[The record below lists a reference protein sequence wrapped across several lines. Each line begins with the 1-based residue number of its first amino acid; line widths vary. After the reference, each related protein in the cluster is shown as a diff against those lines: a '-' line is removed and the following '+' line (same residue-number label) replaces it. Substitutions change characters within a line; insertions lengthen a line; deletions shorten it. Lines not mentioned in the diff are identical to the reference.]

1 MALTLSQHLSKSFEM
16 GKKIIPVYLK
26 LTLIFFAYLAGG
38 VLLMLVGM
46 ILPHSTVFMF
56 IFTLL
61 VFAMIIYLV
70 IVNVQYKVALIKA
83 LEPVDKGM
91 ADVYKIWKDSK
102 GNFWKK
108 TVLTFV
114 FMAAV
119 LLGGLLIVPGV
130 LFLVWFSF
138 CFFAAFLRDKKIFES
153 MKYSKQVAKGH
164 FWMIVARAFVAMII
178 VAILFSPAQ
187 IFQTKLQHNVKQT
200 LSTIEPDVEGL
211 KAMEEAKE
219 SRRFSITPSGQDEA
233 IQLTEKQFKQV
244 FAGSGLAIVA
254 YLFYVFVIGFL
265 VLCFIYPYW
274 YLLFKELETV
284 NKVK

>member
-1 MALTLSQHLSKSFEM
+1 MAFTVSQHLSQSFEM
-16 GKKIIPVYLK
+16 GKKTIPVYLK
-26 LTLIFFAYLAGG
+26 LTLMFLAYLAGG
-38 VLLMLVGM
+38 LLLMLVGT
-46 ILPHSTVFMF
+46 ILPHPTVFMF

-70 IVNVQYKVALIKA
+70 VVNVQYKVALIKA
-83 LEPVDKGM
+83 LEPVDKGV
-91 ADVYKIWKDSK
+91 ADAYKIWKDSK

-119 LLGGLLIVPGV
+119 LLGGILIVPGV

-164 FWMIVARAFVAMII
+164 FWMIVGRAFVVMVI
-178 VAILFSPAQ
+178 VVILFLPAQ
-187 IFQTKLQHNVKQT
+187 IFQAKLEPNVKQT
-200 LSTIEPDVEGL
+200 LSNIEPDVEGL
-211 KAMEEAKE
+211 
-219 SRRFSITPSGQDEA
+219 RGHDEQ
-233 IQLTEKQFKQV
+233 IQLTEQQFKGV

-254 YLFYVFVIGFL
+254 YLFYVFVMGFL
-265 VLCFIYPYW
+265 VMCFIYPYW
-274 YLLFKELETV
+274 YLLFKELETA